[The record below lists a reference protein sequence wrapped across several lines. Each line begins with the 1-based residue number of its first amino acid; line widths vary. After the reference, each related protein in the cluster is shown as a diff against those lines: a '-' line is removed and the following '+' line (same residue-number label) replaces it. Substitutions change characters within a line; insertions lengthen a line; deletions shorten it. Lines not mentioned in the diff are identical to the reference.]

1 MHAPSMEIKTLVVDD
16 SEFFAEMT
24 ATTLS
29 ENHGIEASWVQSAED
44 ALKRLEKQKVDCIVS
59 DYDMPGRNGL
69 ELLSVVNE
77 RYDEIPFILLTG
89 RGDEEV
95 ASRAITAGVS
105 DYLLKLEVIEDEQY
119 NRLAKRIR
127 NVVYHEQTQEMYE
140 LLVENSPDTIAQVSA
155 DGRILS
161 ANPAMSELLGYS
173 RADIVG
179 KSLSEVFPDP
189 IGEKRLAA
197 GQEAVETETDVRTED
212 QYNGQY
218 FHNIFVPV
226 TARSSEVTFQ
236 MISRDI
242 TERKE
247 REQAI
252 ERQNERL
259 DRFAGV
265 VSHDLRNPLG
275 VAQSSVELLDEESEH
290 VDRLDRSLGRIEQM
304 IDELLTLAREGE
316 TVDEPQLTSLETVA
330 SEAWAVIDAGEATL
344 TADGIDRLLLA
355 DESRLQ
361 ELLSNLFRNSIDH
374 GSTADPIEITVGTL
388 PDGFYVSDNGIGI
401 PESERTEVFEAGYS
415 NSPAGTGLG
424 LSIVEEIARAHG
436 WAVTVSDSDDG
447 GTRIEVTGVEFQ
459 DD

>member
-1 MHAPSMEIKTLVVDD
+1 MEIKTLVVDD